1 MTQITPAKA
10 LFLPEMSKIKIMV
23 VYDAYKNFVFIYNSI
38 SK

>member
-10 LFLPEMSKIKIMV
+10 LFLPEIKIMV
-23 VYDAYKNFVFIYNSI
+23 VYDAYKSFVFIYNSI